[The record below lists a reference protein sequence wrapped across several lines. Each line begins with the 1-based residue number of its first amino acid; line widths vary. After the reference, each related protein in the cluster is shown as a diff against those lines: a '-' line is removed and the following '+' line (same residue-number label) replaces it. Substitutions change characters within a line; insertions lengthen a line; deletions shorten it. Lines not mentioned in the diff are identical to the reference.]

1 MQGRVKFHRKITER
15 EWYSDANTFRVFF
28 HLITIANHKDWKRQG
43 IDVKRWQTITSIDSL
58 AEQIWL
64 TSQKV
69 RTAMDKL
76 ISTWE
81 IAKKTTNRNTIVTVL
96 KYCDY
101 NDYDWEDNK
110 QITSQITNKQQTDNK
125 QITTNKN
132 DKNKKEWKEVIV
144 SERDLRDWVD
154 NWASNRFNSDTKIN
168 PTVLRTIISM
178 MDIWFIVD
186 KTEKRLQ
193 EIKLK
198 LCDKMRLYYTLWD
211 GTLQL
216 IRFEDEVWKRKEH
229 WRDNPPRN
237 HLNSLWNRLIPY
249 EVRNPKK

>member
-1 MQGRVKFHRKITER
+1 MQGRVKLHRKIQENCISTNLELLWLLSYILTKANHQSGSFFIWNIKVELLPWQFIR
-15 EWYSDANTFRVFF
+15 SVRWISEKFWLSIWKTQRLLKTLEDEKIVIHKWYSKYSLF
-28 HLITIANHKDWKRQG
+28 TIINRDSYQWTDTQ
-43 IDVKRWQTITSIDSL
+43 IDTQIDTQTIRR
-58 AEQIWL
+58 Q
-64 TSQKV
+64 
-69 RTAMDKL
+69 
-76 ISTWE
+76 
-81 IAKKTTNRNTIVTVL
+81 
-96 KYCDY
+96 
-101 NDYDWEDNK
+101 
-110 QITSQITNKQQTDNK
+110 
-125 QITTNKN
+125 TTNKN

-144 SERDLRDWVD
+144 SEKDLRDWVD

>member
-1 MQGRVKFHRKITER
+1 MKSYFILH
-15 EWYSDANTFRVFF
+15 N
-28 HLITIANHKDWKRQG
+28 
-43 IDVKRWQTITSIDSL
+43 DSL
-58 AEQIWL
+58 SI
-64 TSQKV
+64 
-69 RTAMDKL
+69 MDKL
-76 ISTWE
+76 SDEQNWKLLRLMRSYHNWENYVPNDFVVE
-81 IAKKTTNRNTIVTVL
+81 IAFEQFKNQFDRDSETHRKMCEKNSLNWAKWWRPRIETQGIPENPVGYLGLQNNPENPDGAIKK
-96 KYCDY
+96 
-101 NDYDWEDNK
+101 
-110 QITSQITNKQQTDNK
+110 
-125 QITTNKN
+125 NKN
-132 DKNKKEWKEVIV
+132 NNKNNKEEVIV
-144 SERDLRDWVD
+144 SEKELRDWVD

-193 EIKLK
+193 EIKVK

-216 IRFEDEVWKRKEH
+216 IKFEDEVWKRKEH
-229 WRDNPPRN
+229 WRENPPQN